1 MIEKYAHRLLTRIW
15 DLEETGNNYR
25 FLEQLIILGVVLLS
39 GSLYYASFGE
49 NILLLPFAV
58 GLAAIFLLR
67 KCSISRPALFYAM
80 ALLVIVLI
88 NSNSKH
94 STTAVLMLNLII
106 AFFITSLIPI
116 QRFAKAYL
124 QCIVVLSVC
133 SWLAIPIWI
142 LGMPSPLPDFLSI
155 IDGHY
160 QNYIVVGIWNPMLSI
175 DGMGL
180 FRNAGLF
187 WEPGAF
193 QYFVNTA
200 FLLGILFSL
209 ITQRIYFILLVTIL
223 TANSTAGLIIFSIL
237 SLFHVYSVKLTWS
250 QALKGLVG
258 VVLAFMVVHILMKQ
272 EFVQSEGEPLK
283 FRSAWSLHGPQE
295 KHAVKTPHVFFGS
308 NVEKFE
314 RGSTSYGSY
323 NARFHDFIIDWELLK
338 VYPLQGIGLGNFAA
352 REEYGIKVLGEKGY
366 WSTLPPGADGF
377 FLMMVQLGLLGSLL
391 LYPIAMPRYLN
402 KHKLFI
408 RLGVAGVTVMLLCGE
423 NMFLY
428 GLPWILAMYG
438 VVGMATDDKIP
449 AEEKRI
455 QSSGLTKQ

>member
-1 MIEKYAHRLLTRIW
+1 MKPQNIALL
-15 DLEETGNNYR
+15 D
-25 FLEQLIILGVVLLS
+25 QLIILVVVLLS
-39 GSLYYASFGE
+39 GSLYYASFGK
-49 NILLLPFAV
+49 NILLLPFAM

-67 KCSISRPALFYAM
+67 KCTISRPALFYAM
-80 ALLVIVLI
+80 ALLLVVLA
-88 NSNSKH
+88 NPTSKH

-106 AFFITSLIPI
+106 AFFVTSLIPI
-116 QRFAKAYL
+116 QRFAKVYL
-124 QCIVVLSVC
+124 QCLVVLSVC

-160 QNYIVVGIWNPMLSI
+160 QNYIVVGILNPMLNI

-200 FLLGILFSL
+200 FLLGIIFSL
-209 ITQRIYFILLVTIL
+209 ITPRIYFIFLITIL

-237 SLFHVYSVKLTWS
+237 SLLHVYSAKLTWK
-250 QALKGLVG
+250 QGLKGVVG
-258 VVLAFMVVHILMKQ
+258 IVLAFMVVHILMKQ

-283 FRSAWSLHGPQE
+283 FRSALSISKPQE
-295 KHAVKTPHVFFGS
+295 KNTVKTSHVFFEG
-308 NVEKFE
+308 NVQKFQ

-323 NARFHDFIIDWELLK
+323 DARFNDFIIDWELLK
-338 VYPLQGIGLGNFAA
+338 EHPLQGIGLGNFAA
-352 REEYGIKVLGEKGY
+352 REEYGVKVLGESGY
-366 WSTLPPGADGF
+366 WSNMPPGADGF
-377 FLMMVQLGLLGSLL
+377 FLMVVQLGLLGSLL
-391 LYPIAMPRYLN
+391 LYPIVMPRYLN
-402 KHKLFI
+402 KYSLII
-408 RLGVAGVTVMLLCGE
+408 RLAAAGVTVLLLCGE

-438 VVGMATDDKIP
+438 VVGMVSDGKVLA
-449 AEEKRI
+449 AEKNI
-455 QSSGLTKQ
+455 QSPATSNQ

>member
-1 MIEKYAHRLLTRIW
+1 MIEKCVHWSLTRIRG
-15 DLEETGNNYR
+15 LAKLGNNPV
-25 FLEQLIILGVVLLS
+25 FLELLITLGVVLLS
-39 GSLYYASFGE
+39 GSLYYASFGK
-49 NILLLPFAV
+49 NFLLLPFAL

-67 KCSISRPALFYAM
+67 KCTISRPALFYAM

-88 NSNSKH
+88 NPNSKH

-106 AFFITSLIPI
+106 AFFVTSLIPI

-124 QCIVVLSVC
+124 QCLVVLSVC

-160 QNYIVVGIWNPMLSI
+160 QNYIVVGILNPMLNI

-209 ITQRIYFILLVTIL
+209 ITPRIYFILLVTIL
-223 TANSTAGLIIFSIL
+223 TANSTVGLILFSTL
-237 SLFHVYSVKLTWS
+237 SLFHVYSAKMTWS
-250 QALKGLVG
+250 QAFKGGVG
-258 VVLAFMVVHILMKQ
+258 VVLAFMVVHTLMKQ

-283 FRSAWSLHGPQE
+283 FRSALSIAKLKE
-295 KHAVKTPHVFFGS
+295 KHAVKTPHVFFEG

-314 RGSTSYGSY
+314 SGSSSYGSY
-323 NARFHDFIIDWELLK
+323 YARVKDFIVDWELLK
-338 VYPLQGIGLGNFAA
+338 AYPLQGIGLGNFSA
-352 REEYGIKVLGEKGY
+352 REEYGVKVLGKKGY

-391 LYPIAMPRYLN
+391 LYPIVMPRYLS
-402 KHKLFI
+402 KHNLII
-408 RLGVAGVTVMLLCGE
+408 RLAVGGVTILLLCGE

-438 VVGMATDDKIP
+438 VVGDDKIVIEGKKHSDAP
-449 AEEKRI
+449 I
-455 QSSGLTKQ
+455 L